1 LLSAPS
7 ALTKTVA
14 LQAPDK
20 NNRDNLTMTY
30 KAPLKDMLFDI
41 QHLARIDQIA
51 QMPGFEE
58 AGFETAQAVL
68 EECAKFNEGVLAP
81 LNWEGDKNP
90 SSLKNG
96 VVTTTPGFKEAF
108 RQYAEGGWQGLQHPV
123 DFGGQG
129 LPKTIGAA
137 CGEMLN
143 SANMS
148 FALCPLLSDGAIEA
162 LLTAGSDELKAVYLE
177 KLVSGKWT
185 GTMNLTEPQAGSD
198 LAMVR
203 SRAEPQP
210 DGSYKVFGTKIYIT
224 YGEHDMAENIVH
236 LVLARVSGAP
246 EGVKGISLFVVPKF
260 MVNADGSLGARNDV
274 HCVSIE
280 HKLGIKASP
289 TAVLQY
295 GDHGGAVGYVVG
307 EENRGLE
314 YMFIMMNSARYA
326 VGMQGIAIAERA
338 YQQAVTFAKERVQS
352 RPVDGSIKASAPII
366 HHPDVKRMLMTM
378 RAYTEG
384 CRAMASV
391 AAAAYDASH
400 HHADADVRKQN
411 QAFYEYIVPVVKGFS
426 TEMSLEV
433 TSLGVQV
440 HGGMG
445 FIEETGAAQY
455 YRDAKILTI
464 YEGTTAIQANDLVGR
479 KTSRDGGQT
488 AKAIAAQVES
498 TERELLA
505 QGSTEAAAV
514 GKRLKAAREAFL
526 DVVDFIVAQT
536 RANPNAAFAGSV
548 PYLMLAGNLVAGW
561 QLARSLLVAQQELGK
576 GVDADFMRA
585 KITTARF
592 YADHLLTK
600 ALGMRDSIVEGAD
613 SVTALALE
621 AF

>member
-1 LLSAPS
+1 MS
-7 ALTKTVA
+7 
-14 LQAPDK
+14 
-20 NNRDNLTMTY
+20 Y

-41 QHLARIDQIA
+41 KHLAGIDQIA
-51 QMPGFEE
+51 QIPGFED
-58 AGFETAQAVL
+58 AGFDTAQAVL
-68 EECAKFNEGVLAP
+68 EECAKFSEGVLSP

-90 SSLKNG
+90 SSFQSG

-108 RQYAEGGWQGLQHPV
+108 KQYVEGGWQGLQHPA

-137 CGEMLN
+137 CGEMAN

-148 FALCPLLSDGAIEA
+148 FALCPMLTDGAIEA
-162 LLTAGSDELKAVYLE
+162 LLTAGSEALNAVYLE
-177 KLVSGKWT
+177 KMISGQWT

-198 LAMVR
+198 LAAVR
-203 SRAEPQP
+203 SRAEPQA
-210 DGSYKVFGTKIYIT
+210 DGSYKVFGTKIFIT

-236 LVLARVSGAP
+236 LVLARASGAP

-260 MVNADGSLGARNDV
+260 LVNADGTLGERNDV

-289 TAVLQY
+289 TAVLQF
-295 GDHGGAVGYVVG
+295 GDHGGAAGYLVG

-326 VGMQGIAIAERA
+326 VGVQGIAIAERA
-338 YQQAVTFAKERVQS
+338 YQKAVGFAKDRVQS

-366 HHPDVKRMLMTM
+366 HHPDVRRMLMTM

-391 AAAAYDASH
+391 AAAAYDATH
-400 HHADADVRKQN
+400 HHPDAEVRKQSL
-411 QAFYEYIVPVVKGFS
+411 AFYEFMVPLVKGYS
-426 TEMSLEV
+426 TEMSQEV

-455 YRDAKILTI
+455 FRDARILTI
-464 YEGTTAIQANDLVGR
+464 YEGTTAIQANDLIGR
-479 KTSRDGGQT
+479 KTARDGGQI
-488 AKAIAAQVES
+488 AKGIAAQIEA
-498 TERELLA
+498 TENELLA
-505 QGSTEAAAV
+505 QGSADALAV
-514 GKRLKAAREAFL
+514 AKRLKAARQAFVQ
-526 DVVDFIVAQT
+526 VVEFVAANT
-536 RANPNAAFAGSV
+536 RTSPNAVFAGSV
-548 PYLMLAGNLVAGW
+548 PYLMLAGNVVAGW
-561 QLARSLLVAQQELGK
+561 QLARSLLVAQEQLAQ
-576 GVDADFMRA
+576 GVDAAFMQA

-600 ALGMRDSIVEGAD
+600 APGMRDSIVEGAG
-613 SVTALALE
+613 SVNALALD

>member
-1 LLSAPS
+1 
-7 ALTKTVA
+7 
-14 LQAPDK
+14 
-20 NNRDNLTMTY
+20 MTY
-30 KAPLKDMLFDI
+30 KAPLKDMLFNI
-41 QHLARIDQIA
+41 QHLANIEQIS
-51 QMPGFEE
+51 QIPGFEE
-58 AGFETAQAVL
+58 AGFDTAQAVL
-68 EECAKFNEGVLAP
+68 EECAKFNEGVLSP

-90 SSLKNG
+90 SSWKDG
-96 VVTTTPGFKEAF
+96 VVTTTPGFKQAF
-108 RQYAEGGWQGLQHPV
+108 KQYAEGGWQGLQHPV
-123 DFGGQG
+123 EFGGQG

-162 LLTAGSDELKAVYLE
+162 LLTAGSDELKAVYLK
-177 KLVSGKWT
+177 KLVQGQWT

-203 SRAEPQP
+203 SRAEPQA

-224 YGEHDMAENIVH
+224 YGEHDMAENIIH
-236 LVLARVSGAP
+236 LVLARATGAP

-260 MVNADGSLGARNDV
+260 MVNADGLLGSRNDV

-289 TAVLQY
+289 TAVLQF
-295 GDHGGAVGYVVG
+295 GDKGGAVGYLVG

-338 YQQAVTFAKERVQS
+338 YQKAVAFAKDRVQS
-352 RPVDGSIKASAPII
+352 RPVDGSIKASVSII

-400 HHADADVRKQN
+400 HHPDAEVRKQN
-411 QAFYEYIVPVVKGFS
+411 LAFYEFMVPLVKGYS

-433 TSLGVQV
+433 TSMGVQV

-479 KTSRDGGQT
+479 KTARDGGQT
-488 AKAIAAQVES
+488 AKAIASQIEQ
-498 TERELLA
+498 TEKELMH
-505 QGSTEAAAV
+505 QGSADALAV
-514 GKRLKAAREAFL
+514 AKRLKAAREAL
-526 DVVDFIVAQT
+526 IDVIEFVVAQVKS
-536 RANPNAAFAGSV
+536 NPNAVFSGSV
-548 PYLMLAGNLVAGW
+548 PYLMLAGNVVAGW
-561 QLARSLLVAQQELGK
+561 QMARALLLAHEQLAQ
-576 GVDADFMRA
+576 GVEADFMRA
-585 KITTARF
+585 KIITARF

-600 ALGMRDSIVEGAD
+600 ATGMRDSIVEGAD
-613 SVTALALE
+613 CVTALALE

>member
-1 LLSAPS
+1 MSYVAP
-7 ALTKTVA
+7 V
-14 LQAPDK
+14 
-20 NNRDNLTMTY
+20 
-30 KAPLKDMLFDI
+30 KDMLFNI
-41 QHLARIDQIA
+41 QHLANIEQIA
-51 QMPGFEE
+51 QLPGFED
-58 AGFETAQAVL
+58 AGLDTAQAVL
-68 EECAKFNEGVLAP
+68 EESAKFTEGVLAP

-90 SSLKNG
+90 SSLKDG
-96 VVTTTPGFKEAF
+96 VVTATPGFKDAF
-108 RQYAEGGWQGLQHPV
+108 KQFTDGGWQGLQHPT

-137 CGEMLN
+137 CGEMVN

-162 LLTAGSDELKAVYLE
+162 LLTAGSDELKATYLE
-177 KLVSGKWT
+177 NLVSGKWT

-198 LAMVR
+198 LALVR

-210 DGSYKVFGTKIYIT
+210 DGTYKVFGTKIFIT
-224 YGEHDMAENIVH
+224 WGEHDMAENIVH

-260 MVNADGSLGARNDV
+260 MVNKDGSLGARNDV

-280 HKLGIKASP
+280 HKMGIKASP

-295 GDHGGAVGYVVG
+295 GDNGGAIGYLVGQ
-307 EENRGLE
+307 ENRGLE
-314 YMFIMMNSARYA
+314 YMFIMMNAARYG
-326 VGMQGIAIAERA
+326 VGVQGIAIAERA
-338 YQQAVTFAKERVQS
+338 YQKAVQFARDRVQS
-352 RPVDGSIKASAPII
+352 RPVDGSTPGSAPII
-366 HHPDVKRMLMTM
+366 HHPDVRRMLMTM

-384 CRAMASV
+384 CRALASV
-391 AAAAYDASH
+391 AASAYDAAH
-400 HHADADVRKQN
+400 HHPDTEARKQY
-411 QAFYEYIVPVVKGFS
+411 QAFYEFMVPLVKGYS

-479 KTSRDGGQT
+479 KTSRDGGQI
-488 AKAIAAQVES
+488 AKGIAGQVEA
-498 TERELLA
+498 TEADLLA
-505 QGSTEAAAV
+505 SGSAHALAV
-514 GKRLKAAREAFL
+514 AKRLKAARLAFI
-526 DVVDFIVAQT
+526 DVVEFVAGNT
-536 RANPNAAFAGSV
+536 KASPNAVFAGSV
-548 PYLMLAGNLVAGW
+548 PYLMLAGNLMAGW
-561 QLARSLLVAQQELGK
+561 QLARSLLVAEKAIAAGED
-576 GVDADFMRA
+576 VAFMQA

-592 YADHLLTK
+592 YADHLLSK
-600 ALGMRDSIVEGAD
+600 AGGLRDSIVEGAD
-613 SVTALALE
+613 SVTALPLD

>member
-1 LLSAPS
+1 MS
-7 ALTKTVA
+7 
-14 LQAPDK
+14 
-20 NNRDNLTMTY
+20 Y
-30 KAPLKDMLFDI
+30 KAPLKDMLFGIRHLAAIDE
-41 QHLARIDQIA
+41 LARIPA
-51 QMPGFEE
+51 FED

-68 EECAKFNEGVLAP
+68 EECAKFNEGVLSP
-81 LNWEGDKNP
+81 LNWAGDQNP
-90 SSLKNG
+90 SSWKQG
-96 VVTTTPGFKEAF
+96 VVTTTAGFKEAF
-108 RQYAEGGWQGLQHPV
+108 KQYAEGGWQGLQHPL

-148 FALCPLLSDGAIEA
+148 FALCPLLTDGAIEA
-162 LLTAGSDELKAVYLE
+162 LLTAGSDALKATYLE
-177 KLVSGKWT
+177 KLVSGQWT

-198 LAMVR
+198 LAAVR
-203 SRAEPQP
+203 SRAELQP
-210 DGSYKVFGTKIYIT
+210 DGTYKVFGTKIYIT

-260 MVNADGSLGARNDV
+260 MVQADGSPGARNDV

-295 GDHGGAVGYVVG
+295 GDHGGAVGYLVG
-307 EENRGLE
+307 QENRGLE

-338 YQQAVTFAKERVQS
+338 YQKAVQFAKDRVQS
-352 RPVDGSIKASAPII
+352 RPVDGSLPGSGPII

-384 CRAMASV
+384 CRAMAAV
-391 AAAAYDASH
+391 AAAAYDAAH
-400 HHADADVRKQN
+400 HHPDADTRKQN
-411 QAFYEYIVPVVKGFS
+411 QTFYEFMVPLVKGYS
-426 TEMSLEV
+426 TEMSQEV

-479 KTSRDGGQT
+479 KTSRDGGQS
-488 AKAIAAQVES
+488 ARAIAGQIEATES
-498 TERELLA
+498 ELRA
-505 QGSTEAAAV
+505 QGGAAALAV
-514 GKRLKAAREAFL
+514 AKRLQAARLALL
-526 DVVDFIVAQT
+526 DVIDFVAGNSK
-536 RANPNAAFAGSV
+536 ASPNAVFAGSV
-548 PYLMLAGNLVAGW
+548 PYLMLAGNVVAGW
-561 QLARSLLVAQQELGK
+561 QMARALLVAEQALASGDA
-576 GVDADFMRA
+576 GDFGADFMRA

-600 ALGMRDSIVEGAD
+600 APGIRDSIVEGAD
-613 SVTALALE
+613 SVNALALDS
-621 AF
+621 F